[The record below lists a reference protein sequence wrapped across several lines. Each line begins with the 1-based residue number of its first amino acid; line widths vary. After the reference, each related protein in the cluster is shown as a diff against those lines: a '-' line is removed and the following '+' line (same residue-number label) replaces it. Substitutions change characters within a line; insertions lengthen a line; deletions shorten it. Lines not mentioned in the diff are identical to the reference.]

1 MISKLSKIYLTIAV
15 AAIMFAATAATVE
28 AACSGTDDIRLSM
41 FRADLNVWYT
51 HSDACSFNAIKFD
64 GENNTPVAADYD
76 GDGVIDA
83 AVWNAAA
90 RVWTVSSS
98 RTGEIVKYDLAKIAG
113 PSDSRLVPV
122 PADYDGDGKA
132 DIAVWH
138 PASGE
143 WIALMSGTGY
153 TPVTA
158 SRWGGHGDVPV
169 QADYD
174 GDGKTDFAVFRKAEN
189 AWLILESKSGREL
202 RVELGSAD
210 TDILVPADYTGDG
223 RADIAVFSR
232 GQWLIRDSSTGE
244 IEKLIFGTKD
254 SMPVPADYDGDGIAD
269 AAVYENGI
277 WYIYPSANPGFKGFE
292 FGREGES
299 PIAAANVR
307 AAASSF

>member
-1 MISKLSKIYLTIAV
+1 MELKLSKIILSITISAV
-15 AAIMFAATAATVE
+15 LLAANPGTAT
-28 AACSGTDDIRLSM
+28 AACSGQTEIKLAM
-41 FRADLNVWYT
+41 FRPDSSVWYS
-51 HSDACSFNAIKFD
+51 HSDACSFTAIRFD

-76 GDGVIDA
+76 GDGIIDA
-83 AVWNAAA
+83 AVWNAVS
-90 RVWTVSSS
+90 RIWTVSSS
-98 RTGEIVKYDLAKIAG
+98 RTGQMVTYDLSKITRTA
-113 PSDSRLVPV
+113 DSQVVPV

-174 GDGKTDFAVFRKAEN
+174 GDGQADFAVFRRAEN

-202 RVELGSAD
+202 RVEFGSTG

-223 RADIAVFSR
+223 RA
-232 GQWLIRDSSTGE
+232 
-244 IEKLIFGTKD
+244 
-254 SMPVPADYDGDGIAD
+254 
-269 AAVYENGI
+269 
-277 WYIYPSANPGFKGFE
+277 
-292 FGREGES
+292 
-299 PIAAANVR
+299 
-307 AAASSF
+307 